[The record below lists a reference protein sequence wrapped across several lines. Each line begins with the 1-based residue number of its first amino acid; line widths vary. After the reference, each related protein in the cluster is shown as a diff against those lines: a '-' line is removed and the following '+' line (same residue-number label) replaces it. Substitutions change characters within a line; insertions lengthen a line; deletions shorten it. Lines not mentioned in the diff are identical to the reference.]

1 MKKTFA
7 LLLTLLLALTLFSG
21 CSGEKQGEEDEP
33 AAETKTVL
41 NIGLNSNIVGL
52 DPLNGSSNS
61 ARAYDYAVFEP
72 LIEYDHEGTKS
83 TFTPCLAT
91 EWHVEDDNMTWVF
104 KLREGVTFHNGEP
117 FTSADVV
124 TTYTRLLNEKSLNVR
139 SSYWTYLESVE
150 ADGDYTVKI
159 KTTQP
164 FATTLIS
171 VAMTPILPDEAYA
184 EFGED
189 FWNAQ
194 KLYGTGP
201 WKFDEWVDGAYLHLV
216 KNDDYW
222 NKSVYDPTIKEIYF
236 RFLTEVSTAIT
247 SHISGDLDAYIV
259 NGGISKDL
267 LSMYAG
273 HDEIELITTETQNW
287 IYLGYHCAGDSAFAD
302 YYARAAVDYA
312 IDRELI
318 CETIF
323 SGDAKLSSGVLL
335 PNLDG
340 YDPSIPNYEY
350 NPEKAKEML
359 AKSNYDGHEITIYT
373 STSLAKGKDQIL
385 AISQMLNE
393 VGFNTKAE
401 TIESA
406 KLTELRKSGDYEVFL
421 MNDNLMGADLSKYLS
436 MKVLTDAHKHEY
448 DNPEMME
455 LVDKIL
461 TELDI
466 PTRNAMLRDF
476 VRMMRETS
484 APHTVLYYLVQ
495 TEAINKGVV
504 NIEMWKDTMYSVK
517 YVDYDASKAK

>member
-1 MKKTFA
+1 MKKLFVFM
-7 LLLTLLLALTLFSG
+7 LAVLMAVTMMIG
-21 CSGEKQGEEDEP
+21 CGKEKEP
-33 AAETKTVL
+33 EQPAKEVL
-41 NIGLNSNIVGL
+41 NVGLNSNIVGL
-52 DPLNGSSNS
+52 DPLNGSSNG
-61 ARAYDYAVFEP
+61 ARAYAYAVFEP
-72 LIEYDHEGTKS
+72 LIEYDHEGTNSKY
-83 TFTPCLAT
+83 TPCLAT
-91 EWHVEDDNMTWVF
+91 EWSVADDNMTWTF
-104 KLREGVTFHNGEP
+104 KLREGIKFHNGEP

-124 TTYTRLLNEKSLNVR
+124 ATYTRLLNEKSLNVR
-139 SSYWTYLESVE
+139 SSYWTYLDSVE
-150 ADGDYTVKI
+150 AVDDYTVKI

-171 VAMTPILPDEAYA
+171 VAMTPIMPDEAMA

-201 WKFDEWVDGAYLHLV
+201 WKFVEWVDGAYLHLV
-216 KNDDYW
+216 KNDEYW
-222 NKSVYDPTIKEIYF
+222 NKSAYDPAVKDLYF

-259 NGGISKDL
+259 NGGISRDL
-267 LSMYAG
+267 QSMYKG

-312 IDRELI
+312 LNRQLI
-318 CETIF
+318 CDTIF
-323 SGDAKLSSGVLL
+323 SGDAKLSNGVVL
-335 PNLDG
+335 PSLDG
-340 YDPSIPNYEY
+340 YDPTIPAYEY
-350 NPEKAKEML
+350 NPEKAKELL

-385 AISQMLNE
+385 EISQELNA

-401 TIESA
+401 AIESA
-406 KLTELRKSGDYEVFL
+406 KLTEIRKAGNYEVFL

-466 PTRNAMLRDF
+466 PKRNEMLGQF

-504 NIEMWKDTMYSVK
+504 GIEMWKDTMFSVK
-517 YVDYDASKAK
+517 YIDYDPAKAK